1 VSSFLRLFCVRIFVK
16 TAAKKDAAGV
26 VVVVVVVAA

>member
-1 VSSFLRLFCVRIFVK
+1 VSFFVCLFCVRILVK
-16 TAAKKDAAGV
+16 TPAKKDAAGV